1 MSSDPAE
8 THGKYRRRLSL
19 GEMIAILALVV
30 SALTLLNNYIGRKDA
45 EIERTERAGAPIPKH
60 EIGLIAVS
68 GGGSGLEFKAADCAL
83 QGTEIRFP
91 SALGVEPQSTVLEHR
106 IETAWFEKPLLKAI
120 GKDVRE
126 GRVPV
131 AISSRC
137 VGADGTR
144 VETAIYDVAYR
155 IEPRV
160 VLGRTVKLRGMLRR
174 EAATGDGLA
183 ELDRLWKPQTLVQ

>member
-45 EIERTERAGAPIPKH
+45 ETERLERVSAPVPKH

-174 EAATGDGLA
+174 EAVRGDGLA